1 MSDQPLVWLITGWV
15 IQCQISLCFDLYLG
29 EWYSLRSASSW
40 IYSGFNFVH
49 FMIFQ
54 MYFPSSLEILKKKK
68 EYRYFILFYSAT
80 FIRNNAHS
88 EAIWKFQRYQLIVN
102 YELRPLLPPPMILF
116 SHVFLSLKYI
126 FRRFKGKRDLFDN
139 GLSKYLNICKGV
151 ENKQFIK
158 KRCYCLGNFYNNFIT
173 FL

>member
-1 MSDQPLVWLITGWV
+1 M